1 MNKEAFGKLVIESQD
16 SLYRVAKSILYS
28 DEDCKDAIS
37 EAITKG
43 FEKLDT
49 LKKDRYAKTWLIRI
63 LINECYDIHRR
74 NKDLDYIEA
83 HTYELGYEEQDNY
96 SELYEAIIK
105 LDVDYRTAIVL
116 YYIEGY
122 KIKEIASMV
131 DSTETAVKKR
141 LARAREKLR
150 LYLEGGLKDEDR

>member
-1 MNKEAFGKLVIESQD
+1 MNKEAFGKLVIESQE

-63 LINECYDIHRR
+63 LINECYDIHRV
-74 NKDLDYIEA
+74 NKDLDDIEA
-83 HTYELGYEEQDNY
+83 HTYELGYEDKDNY
-96 SELYEAIIK
+96 SELYEAIMK
-105 LDVDYRTAIVL
+105 LNVDYRTVIVL

-122 KIKEIASMV
+122 KIKEIASIV
-131 DSTETAVKKR
+131 DSTESAIKKR
-141 LARAREKLR
+141 LARAREKLKD
-150 LYLEGGLKDEDR
+150 YLEGGLTDEDR

>member
-1 MNKEAFGKLVIESQD
+1 MNKEAFGKLVIDAQD

-37 EAITKG
+37 EAIIKG

-49 LKKDRYAKTWLIRI
+49 LKKDKFAKTWLTRI
-63 LINECYDIHRR
+63 LINECYDILRKSK
-74 NKDLDYIEA
+74 NVEDIEA

-96 SELYEAIIK
+96 SELYDAIMK
-105 LDVDYRTAIVL
+105 LEVDYRTAIVL

-131 DSTETAVKKR
+131 DSTESAVKKR

>member
-43 FEKLDT
+43 FEKLDA

-74 NKDLDYIEA
+74 NKDLDDIEA
-83 HTYELGYEEQDNY
+83 HTYELGYEEKENY
-96 SELYEAIIK
+96 SELYEAIMK
-105 LDVDYRTAIVL
+105 LNVDYRTVIVL

-131 DSTETAVKKR
+131 DSTESAIKKR
-141 LARAREKLR
+141 LARAREKLKD
-150 LYLEGGLKDEDR
+150 YLEGGLTDEV

>member
-1 MNKEAFGKLVIESQD
+1 MNKEAFGKLVIESQE

-74 NKDLDYIEA
+74 NKDLDDIEV
-83 HTYELGYEEQDNY
+83 HTYELGYEEPDNY
-96 SELYEAIIK
+96 SELYEAIMK
-105 LDVDYRTAIVL
+105 LEVDYRTAIIL

-131 DSTETAVKKR
+131 DSTESAVKKR